1 MAQDYVGSNNVNLF
15 IPDAQ
20 FGTQIPEAKT
30 MLVLIIYT
38 LGFLLYQD
46 SFFPRMMIYVLEH
59 LSAYG
64 KRVEPKSYFPI
75 IPMVLV
81 NGCERNLTAGST
93 YVPAPSSCG
102 KDAFCCFWFC
112 WFFWLSV

>member
-1 MAQDYVGSNNVNLF
+1 MICNLDSVNDTFVYIYILL
-15 IPDAQ
+15 D
-20 FGTQIPEAKT
+20 TCREAKT

-64 KRVEPKSYFPI
+64 KWVELKRYVICDFPVSSKLI
-75 IPMVLV
+75 ILFRF
-81 NGCERNLTAGST
+81 NN
-93 YVPAPSSCG
+93 
-102 KDAFCCFWFC
+102 
-112 WFFWLSV
+112 